1 MKTKVLLTS
10 MMLISALSIQ
20 AQGRRV
26 SFTADI
32 QRPLDAA
39 SPTVLEMPKTLLTG
53 AYGMGNMDKV
63 DAALKTGNLSMI
75 ATYTSS
81 SGKESFYLPYTIG
94 SGIGHWFNSTG
105 IATSK
110 VANRRISVKYE
121 DGGRLL
127 VSHNA
132 DANIEEGSEF
142 VVKESFVSKSVK
154 DTITYVFNV
163 KIGGTKESIKSNQT
177 AIAFGR
183 RNYVDS

>member
-10 MMLISALSIQ
+10 MMLISALGLQ

-53 AYGMGNMDKV
+53 AYGMSNMDKV

-110 VANRRISVKYE
+110 VANRRMKMV
-121 DGGRLL
+121 
-127 VSHNA
+127 A
-132 DANIEEGSEF
+132 ACW
-142 VVKESFVSKSVK
+142 
-154 DTITYVFNV
+154 
-163 KIGGTKESIKSNQT
+163 
-177 AIAFGR
+177 
-183 RNYVDS
+183 